1 MKKYLLI
8 ILFPLSSLF
17 SCKSSL
23 PDSAQANYTSHDA
36 IYDMSRYIKMYY
48 CSYLDYPNI
57 ENLHTYCWRITN
69 SANDFHF
76 QSFTDYEKAGKRN
89 TNGTGVES
97 LLGFLLKNNQQ
108 LVFERKGG
116 TLQILWKSKKFFLL
130 DYDYCKMKDD
140 YREQKNFYCLF
151 DSLGV
156 SMPMDFDD
164 EEIFYELRNKTHQKY
179 YPNKQSQPIKTT
191 ILRYNINTGYQ
202 SYCLTDISIYKN
214 KYLKELAYA
223 LDTFLLN
230 RDMQTIQFI
239 ESVEN
244 VF

>member
-1 MKKYLLI
+1 MKENEKVFI
-8 ILFPLSSLF
+8 VILFPLSSLF

-130 DYDYCKMKDD
+130 DYDYCKE
-140 YREQKNFYCLF
+140 RRL
-151 DSLGV
+151 S
-156 SMPMDFDD
+156 
-164 EEIFYELRNKTHQKY
+164 
-179 YPNKQSQPIKTT
+179 
-191 ILRYNINTGYQ
+191 
-202 SYCLTDISIYKN
+202 
-214 KYLKELAYA
+214 
-223 LDTFLLN
+223 
-230 RDMQTIQFI
+230 
-239 ESVEN
+239 
-244 VF
+244 